1 MGKNKQPDPA
11 TRASKIM
18 DTVMQ
23 MLSEDPELNAIT
35 MIATLK
41 LINIGLEMMILEI
54 EERINTKDNEM
65 TEKQIETQ
73 GISSSFMYGD
83 NEDMDAVMDAIMAVI
98 RTLNNAKLTPLAY
111 NVALTTISAMAEDME
126 AAADWM

>member
-111 NVALTTISAMAEDME
+111 NVALTTILAMAEDMQ
-126 AAADWM
+126 AAAE